1 MIEKQKKS
9 FYKKK
14 GWRLWLVKRLLKDH
28 IDKEE
33 IYSIISHFFENDTN
47 IYDSNDTNINNN
59 DENNENELLKNIL
72 KLNDKTVEDV
82 MVPRA
87 EIISISISDSMEK
100 ILNTINIET
109 HSRMPVFKNNL
120 DNIMG
125 MIHIKDIIA
134 NIDKKNFSLN
144 DIIRDI
150 LYVAPSSP
158 VLDLL
163 KRMRKSKIHLGLV
176 VDEHGGVDGL
186 VTIEDLVEEIVGEIE
201 DEHDAEE
208 YEIKIKKINSTTHI
222 FDSSV
227 LLTELEKKLHINLDK
242 KIKNEINTVGGLV
255 FYIAG
260 KMPLKGEKFSYKNGI
275 IFEVISA
282 SERRIN
288 KIKITI
294 KSL

>member
-1 MIEKQKKS
+1 
-9 FYKKK
+9 
-14 GWRLWLVKRLLKDH
+14 
-28 IDKEE
+28 
-33 IYSIISHFFENDTN
+33 
-47 IYDSNDTNINNN
+47 
-59 DENNENELLKNIL
+59 
-72 KLNDKTVEDV
+72 
-82 MVPRA
+82 
-87 EIISISISDSMEK
+87 
-100 ILNTINIET
+100 
-109 HSRMPVFKNNL
+109 
-120 DNIMG
+120 

-134 NIDKKNFSLN
+134 NIDKKDFSLN
-144 DIIRDI
+144 DIIREI

-222 FDSSV
+222 FNSSV
-227 LLTELEKKLHINLDK
+227 LLSELEKTLGVSLDK

-260 KMPLKGEKFSYKNGI
+260 KIPLKGEKFKYNNKM
-275 IFEVISA
+275 IFEVIEA
-282 SERRIN
+282 SERRVN
-288 KIKITI
+288 QIKIT
-294 KSL
+294 LNN

>member
-1 MIEKQKKS
+1 MIEEQKKTID
-9 FYKKK
+9 KKK
-14 GWRLWLVKRLLKDH
+14 GWRLWLVRKLLKDH

-33 IYSIISHFFENDTN
+33 IYSIISHFFENEMS
-47 IYDSNDTNINNN
+47 IYSSKDKNIN
-59 DENNENELLKNIL
+59 DSDENELLKNIL

-100 ILNTINIET
+100 ILNTINSET

-144 DIIRDI
+144 NIIRDI

-227 LLTELEKKLHINLDK
+227 LLTELERKLDINLDK
-242 KIKNEINTVGGLV
+242 EIKKEINTVGGLV

-260 KMPLKGEKFSYKNGI
+260 KIPQKGEKFNYKNII
-275 IFEVISA
+275 IFEVTEA

-294 KSL
+294 KK

>member
-1 MIEKQKKS
+1 MNNQQKKS

-14 GWRLWLVKRLLKDH
+14 SWRLWLVKKLLRDH
-28 IDKEE
+28 IAKEE
-33 IYSIISHFFENDTN
+33 IYSIISHFFED
-47 IYDSNDTNINNN
+47 DSNVYESDNKNINDN
-59 DENNENELLKNIL
+59 DENELLKNIL
-72 KLNDKTVEDV
+72 KLTDITVEDV

-87 EIISISISDSMEK
+87 EIVALSNTDSMEK
-100 ILNTINIET
+100 ILNTINVET
-109 HSRMPVFKNNL
+109 HSRMPVYKNNL
-120 DNIMG
+120 DNIIG

-134 NIDKKNFSLN
+134 NIDKKDFSLN
-144 DIIRDI
+144 NIIREI

-222 FDSSV
+222 FNSSV
-227 LLTELEKKLHINLDK
+227 LLSELEKTLGVNLDK

-260 KMPLKGEKFSYKNGI
+260 KIPLKGEKFKYNNKM
-275 IFEVISA
+275 IFEVIEA
-282 SERRIN
+282 SERRVN
-288 KIKITI
+288 QIKIT
-294 KSL
+294 LNN

>member
-1 MIEKQKKS
+1 MIEEQKKTID
-9 FYKKK
+9 KKK
-14 GWRLWLVKRLLKDH
+14 GWRLWLVRKLLKDH

-33 IYSIISHFFENDTN
+33 IYSIISHFFENEMS
-47 IYDSNDTNINNN
+47 IYSSKDKNIN
-59 DENNENELLKNIL
+59 DSDENELLKNIL

-100 ILNTINIET
+100 ILNTINSET

-144 DIIRDI
+144 NIIRDI

-227 LLTELEKKLHINLDK
+227 LLTELERKLDINLDK
-242 KIKNEINTVGGLV
+242 EIKKEINTVGGLV

-260 KMPLKGEKFSYKNGI
+260 KMPQKGEKFNYKNII
-275 IFEVISA
+275 IFEVTEA

-294 KSL
+294 KK

>member
-1 MIEKQKKS
+1 MFVSKFGHFKHAHLTFATED
-9 FYKKK
+9 
-14 GWRLWLVKRLLKDH
+14 RPELVVG
-28 IDKEE
+28 
-33 IYSIISHFFENDTN
+33 IYHAFV
-47 IYDSNDTNINNN
+47 
-59 DENNENELLKNIL
+59 LRIL
-72 KLNDKTVEDV
+72 Q
-82 MVPRA
+82 A
-87 EIISISISDSMEK
+87 
-100 ILNTINIET
+100 
-109 HSRMPVFKNNL
+109 VFL
-120 DNIMG
+120 EQGFGDG
-125 MIHIKDIIA
+125 FRGGAD
-134 NIDKKNFSLN
+134 
-144 DIIRDI
+144 
-150 LYVAPSSP
+150 
-158 VLDLL
+158 
-163 KRMRKSKIHLGLV
+163 

-260 KMPLKGEKFSYKNGI
+260 KMPLKGERFSYKNGI
-275 IFEVISA
+275 IFEVIEA

>member
-1 MIEKQKKS
+1 MNNQQKKS

-14 GWRLWLVKRLLKDH
+14 SWRLWLVKKLLRDH
-28 IDKEE
+28 IAKEE
-33 IYSIISHFFENDTN
+33 IYSIISHFFED
-47 IYDSNDTNINNN
+47 DSNVYESDNKNINDN
-59 DENNENELLKNIL
+59 DENELLKNIL
-72 KLNDKTVEDV
+72 KLTDITVEDV

-87 EIISISISDSMEK
+87 EIVALSNTDSMEK
-100 ILNTINIET
+100 ILNTINVET
-109 HSRMPVFKNNL
+109 HSRMPVYKNNL
-120 DNIMG
+120 DNIIG

-134 NIDKKNFSLN
+134 NIDKKDFSLN
-144 DIIRDI
+144 NIIREI

-222 FDSSV
+222 FNSSV
-227 LLTELEKKLHINLDK
+227 LLSELEKTLGVNLDK

-260 KMPLKGEKFSYKNGI
+260 KIPLKGEKFKYNNKM
-275 IFEVISA
+275 IFEVIEA

-288 KIKITI
+288 QIKIT
-294 KSL
+294 LNN

>member
-1 MIEKQKKS
+1 MIEEQKKS
-9 FYKKK
+9 IDKKK

-33 IYSIISHFFENDTN
+33 IYSIISHFFENEMTS
-47 IYDSNDTNINNN
+47 YSPEEKNIN
-59 DENNENELLKNIL
+59 DSDENELLKNIL
-72 KLNDKTVEDV
+72 KLNEKTVEDV

-87 EIISISISDSMEK
+87 EIISISINDSMEK

-208 YEIKIKKINSTTHI
+208 YEIKIKKINSTTHV

-227 LLTELEKKLHINLDK
+227 LLTELERKLDISLDK
-242 KIKNEINTVGGLV
+242 EVKKEINTVGGLV

-260 KMPLKGEKFSYKNGI
+260 KMPQRGEKFNYKNI
-275 IFEVISA
+275 INFEVTEA
-282 SERRIN
+282 SERRID
-288 KIKITI
+288 KIKITL
-294 KSL
+294 KS

>member
-1 MIEKQKKS
+1 MQNKQKKI
-9 FYKKK
+9 YDKKST
-14 GWRLWLVKRLLKDH
+14 WRFWLVKKLLKDH
-28 IDKEE
+28 IDKDE
-33 IYSIISHFFENDTN
+33 IYSIISHVFENDVGIDTTEDQ
-47 IYDSNDTNINNN
+47 IINDN
-59 DENNENELLKNIL
+59 DENELLKNIL
-72 KLNDKTVEDV
+72 KLNEKTVEDV

-87 EIISISISDSMEK
+87 DIIAISKSDSMK
-100 ILNTINIET
+100 KVLDNIKSNA
-109 HSRMPVFKNNL
+109 HSRMPVFKDNL

-125 MIHIKDIIA
+125 MIHIKDVFA
-134 NIDKKNFSLN
+134 KIDKKNFSLD

-208 YEIKIKKINSTTHI
+208 HEIKIKKINSTTHI
-222 FDSSV
+222 FESSV
-227 LLTELEKKLHINLDK
+227 LLNELEKTLNLNLGE
-242 KIKNEINTVGGLV
+242 KIKKEINTVGGLV

-260 KMPLKGEKFSYKNGI
+260 KMPLIGEKFKHKSGMVFEI
-275 IFEVISA
+275 IDA

-288 KIKITI
+288 KIKVT
-294 KSL
+294 LNN